1 MAKLFVKKGDK
12 VLVITGK
19 DKGTIST
26 VTSVSPKEGKVIV
39 ENVNIVSRH
48 QKPRSQND
56 KGGIIKKAAAIDAS
70 NVMVVCDACGKATR
84 VKHND
89 LNGKNVRVCSKCGAT
104 LDKEFVKEAKKAA
117 KKADKPAKAEKTEN
131 KKADAVKPVKETKTA
146 KAQTNT
152 KVATVRK
159 TVSNSGK

>member
-12 VLVITGK
+12 VLVIAGK
-19 DKGTIST
+19 DKGTVST
-26 VTSVSPKEGKVIV
+26 ALEVSPKEGKVIV
-39 ENVNIVSRH
+39 ENVNTVSRH

-56 KGGIIKKAAAIDAS
+56 KGGIIKKDAAIDAS
-70 NVMVVCDACGKATR
+70 NVMVVCPTCGKATR
-84 VKHND
+84 VKHSE
-89 LNGKNVRVCSKCGAT
+89 LNGKNVRVCAKCGAT

-117 KKADKPAKAEKTEN
+117 KKAEKPAKAEKTEN
-131 KKADAVKPVKETKTA
+131 KKAEAVKPVKQTKTA

>member
-12 VLVITGK
+12 VLVIAGK
-19 DKGTIST
+19 DKGTVST
-26 VTSVSPKEGKVIV
+26 ALEVSPKEGKVIV
-39 ENVNIVSRH
+39 ENVNTVSRH

-56 KGGIIKKAAAIDAS
+56 KGGIIKKDAAIDAS
-70 NVMVVCDACGKATR
+70 NVMVVCPTCGKATR
-84 VKHND
+84 VKHSE
-89 LNGKNVRVCSKCGAT
+89 LNVRVCAKCGAT

-117 KKADKPAKAEKTEN
+117 KKAEKPAKAEKTEN
-131 KKADAVKPVKETKTA
+131 KKAEAVKPVKQTKTA